1 MDSLYGP
8 IFMRSPKNI
17 LVGVHL
23 KSSTT
28 LYWYGFGPLLRFTSA
43 SSGSSSMVSSFGLF
57 RIALGVIG
65 FASCLMFTFSSV
77 PSSWYIWIFSAMQSL
92 LKCPFC
98 LHLKHLCSPL
108 SFLIALLLLLSV
120 KGLFGWPSF
129 DLFQSGFH
137 PLPWPLHLPNLWVLF
152 C

>member
-8 IFMRSPKNI
+8 TFMRSLKNI
-17 LVGVHL
+17 LF
-23 KSSTT
+23 
-28 LYWYGFGPLLRFTSA
+28 GF
-43 SSGSSSMVSSFGLF
+43 F

-65 FASCLMFTFSSV
+65 LAFCLMLTFSSAS
-77 PSSWYIWIFSAMQSL
+77 SSWYIWTFSAMQSL
-92 LKCPFC
+92 LKCPFY

-108 SFLIALLLLLSV
+108 SFLVALFLLPSV

-129 DLFQSGFH
+129 GLFQSGFR
-137 PLPWPLHLPNLWVLF
+137 PLPWPLYLPNLWMLF

>member
-1 MDSLYGP
+1 MDFLYGP

-17 LVGVHL
+17 LVGIHL

-28 LYWYGFGPLLRFTSA
+28 LYWYGLKPLLRFTSA
-43 SSGSSSMVSSFGLF
+43 SSSSSFIVSRFSLF
-57 RIALGVIG
+57 RITLNIIG
-65 FASCLMFTFSSV
+65 FASSLIFTFSSTF
-77 PSSWYIWIFSAMQSL
+77 SSQYIWTFSAIQSL

-98 LHLKHLCSPL
+98 PHLKHLCSPL
-108 SFLIALLLLLSV
+108 SFLVTLLLLPSV
-120 KGLFGWPSF
+120 KDLFGWPSF
-129 DLFQSGFH
+129 GLFQSGFR

>member
-8 IFMRSPKNI
+8 IFIRSPKNI

-23 KSSTT
+23 KLSTT
-28 LYWYGFGPLLRFTSA
+28 LYWYGFEPLLRFTSA
-43 SSGSSSMVSSFGLF
+43 SSSSSFIVSRFGFF
-57 RIALGVIG
+57 RIVLGIIG
-65 FASCLMFTFSSV
+65 FASCLIFTFSSII
-77 PSSWYIWIFSAMQSL
+77 SSWYIWTFSAMQSL

-98 LHLKHLCSPL
+98 PHLKHLYSLL
-108 SFLIALLLLLSV
+108 SFLIALLLFSSV

-129 DLFQSGFH
+129 GLFQSGFR
-137 PLPWPLHLPNLWVLF
+137 PLLWPLHLPNLWVLF